1 VTSSDEEVPAGVTS
15 PRRSVI
21 DRVTADRTALV
32 WFAVVAVVYA
42 LSTAAI
48 WYETGGQGGGR
59 AMQVVVSFLN
69 GHPDS
74 GLPPG
79 TLDTATVAGRTFL
92 VISPLPLVPFVLFAP
107 FPPLWEAA
115 RWMIPAAFGMGA
127 AWLMLPL
134 ARRYGPGGTT
144 TLWLATLGAFG
155 TLLWT
160 LAIKGNFYY
169 LAQVQAMFFCLIAL
183 IEWRDRRRAWVIA
196 VALGLSGLARP
207 TTLLA
212 AIPFGIALLA
222 ESRDRVRTSI
232 AFGLP
237 LLATVGLTALYDL
250 ARFGSPV
257 ETGYGISTLQ
267 RPSLI
272 DARAKG
278 VFSLRHVPQNL
289 YYLFLRG
296 FDHVSRF
303 PFFAPDSYGHSILLT
318 TPAVLIAVSAGIRSR
333 TVVLLWSA
341 TILIAIPL
349 LLYYGGGGFTTYGYR
364 YALDLMPFVL
374 ALVAIGASHHF
385 GRLEKLLVV
394 MSVAFVGYGVLWAV
408 TR

>member
-1 VTSSDEEVPAGVTS
+1 MTS
-15 PRRSVI
+15 PKRSII

-32 WFAVVAVVYA
+32 WFLVVAAVYT
-42 LSTAAI
+42 LTTVAI
-48 WYETGGQGGGR
+48 WYGAAGQDGGR
-59 AMQVVVSFLN
+59 AMKVVMSFLS

-74 GLPPG
+74 GLPPD
-79 TLDTATVAGRTFL
+79 TLDTATVAGKTFL
-92 VISPLPLVPFVLFAP
+92 VISPLPLVPFALFAP

-115 RWMIPAAFGMGA
+115 RWAIPASFGIGA

-169 LAQVQAMFFCLIAL
+169 LAQVQAMFFSLIAL
-183 IEWRDRRRAWVIA
+183 IEWRGRRRAWVVA

-212 AIPFGIALLA
+212 AIPFGVALLL
-222 ESRDRVRTSI
+222 ESRDRVRTAI

-237 LLATVGLTALYDL
+237 LLATVGLTALYDA
-250 ARFGSPV
+250 ARFGSPF
-257 ETGYGISTLQ
+257 ETGYGISTLH
-267 RPSLI
+267 RPTLI

-278 VFSLRHVPQNL
+278 VFSLRHIPQNL

-303 PFFAPDSYGHSILLT
+303 PFFAPDSFGHSILLT

-374 ALVAIGASHHF
+374 ALVALGAGYHF

-394 MSVAFVGYGVLWAV
+394 MSVGFVGYGVLWAIA
-408 TR
+408 R

>member
-1 VTSSDEEVPAGVTS
+1 MTS
-15 PRRSVI
+15 PKRSII

-32 WFAVVAVVYA
+32 WFLVVAAVYT
-42 LSTAAI
+42 LTTVAI
-48 WYETGGQGGGR
+48 WYGAAGQDGGR
-59 AMQVVVSFLN
+59 AMKVVMSFLS

-74 GLPPG
+74 GLPPD
-79 TLDTATVAGRTFL
+79 TLDTATVAGKTFL
-92 VISPLPLVPFVLFAP
+92 VISPLPLVPFALFAP
-107 FPPLWEAA
+107 FPPLWEFA
-115 RWMIPAAFGMGA
+115 RWAIPAGFGIGA

-169 LAQVQAMFFCLIAL
+169 LAQVQAMFFSLIAL
-183 IEWRDRRRAWVIA
+183 IEWRGRRRAWVVA

-212 AIPFGIALLA
+212 AIPFGVALLL
-222 ESRDRVRTSI
+222 ESRDRVRTAI

-237 LLATVGLTALYDL
+237 LLATVGLTALYDA
-250 ARFGSPV
+250 ARFGSPF
-257 ETGYGISTLQ
+257 ETGYGISTLH
-267 RPSLI
+267 RPTLI

-278 VFSLRHVPQNL
+278 VFSLRHIPQNL

-303 PFFAPDSYGHSILLT
+303 PFFAPDSFGHSILLT

-374 ALVAIGASHHF
+374 ALVAIGAGYHF

-394 MSVAFVGYGVLWAV
+394 MSVGFVGYGVLWAIA
-408 TR
+408 R

>member
-1 VTSSDEEVPAGVTS
+1 MTS
-15 PRRSVI
+15 PKRSII

-32 WFAVVAVVYA
+32 WFLVVAAVYT
-42 LSTAAI
+42 LTTVAI
-48 WYETGGQGGGR
+48 WYGAAGQDGGR
-59 AMQVVVSFLN
+59 AMKVVMSFLS

-74 GLPPG
+74 GLPPD
-79 TLDTATVAGRTFL
+79 TLDTATVAGKTFL
-92 VISPLPLVPFVLFAP
+92 VISPLPLVPFALFAP
-107 FPPLWEAA
+107 FPPLWEFA
-115 RWMIPAAFGMGA
+115 RWAIPAGFGIGA

-169 LAQVQAMFFCLIAL
+169 LAQVQAMFFSLIAL
-183 IEWRDRRRAWVIA
+183 IEWRGRRRAWVVA

-212 AIPFGIALLA
+212 AIPFGVALLL
-222 ESRDRVRTSI
+222 ESRDRVRTAI

-237 LLATVGLTALYDL
+237 LLATVGLTALYDA
-250 ARFGSPV
+250 ARFGSPF
-257 ETGYGISTLQ
+257 ETGYGISTLH
-267 RPSLI
+267 RPTLI

-278 VFSLRHVPQNL
+278 VFSLRHIPQNL

-303 PFFAPDSYGHSILLT
+303 PFFAPDSFGHSILLT

-374 ALVAIGASHHF
+374 ALVAIGAGYHF
-385 GRLEKLLVV
+385 GRLEKLLMV
-394 MSVAFVGYGVLWAV
+394 MSVGFVGYGVLWAIA
-408 TR
+408 R

>member
-1 VTSSDEEVPAGVTS
+1 MTS
-15 PRRSVI
+15 PKRSII

-32 WFAVVAVVYA
+32 WFLVVAAVYT
-42 LSTAAI
+42 LTTVAI
-48 WYETGGQGGGR
+48 WYGAAGQDGGR
-59 AMQVVVSFLN
+59 AMKVVMSFLS

-74 GLPPG
+74 GLPPD
-79 TLDTATVAGRTFL
+79 TLDTATVAGKTFL
-92 VISPLPLVPFVLFAP
+92 VISPLPLVPFALFAP

-115 RWMIPAAFGMGA
+115 RWAIPASFGIGA

-169 LAQVQAMFFCLIAL
+169 LAQVQAMFFSLIAL
-183 IEWRDRRRAWVIA
+183 IEWRGRRRAWVVA

-212 AIPFGIALLA
+212 AIPFGVALLL
-222 ESRDRVRTSI
+222 ESRDRVRTAI

-237 LLATVGLTALYDL
+237 LLATVGLTALYDA
-250 ARFGSPV
+250 ARFGSPF
-257 ETGYGISTLQ
+257 ETGYGISTLH
-267 RPSLI
+267 RPTLI

-278 VFSLRHVPQNL
+278 VFSLRHIPQNL

-303 PFFAPDSYGHSILLT
+303 PFFAPDSFGHSILLT

-374 ALVAIGASHHF
+374 ALVAIGAGYHF
-385 GRLEKLLVV
+385 GRLEKLLMV
-394 MSVAFVGYGVLWAV
+394 MSVGFVGYGVLWAIS
-408 TR
+408 R

>member
-1 VTSSDEEVPAGVTS
+1 
-15 PRRSVI
+15 
-21 DRVTADRTALV
+21 
-32 WFAVVAVVYA
+32 
-42 LSTAAI
+42 
-48 WYETGGQGGGR
+48 
-59 AMQVVVSFLN
+59 
-69 GHPDS
+69 
-74 GLPPG
+74 
-79 TLDTATVAGRTFL
+79 
-92 VISPLPLVPFVLFAP
+92 
-107 FPPLWEAA
+107 
-115 RWMIPAAFGMGA
+115 
-127 AWLMLPL
+127 MLPL

-183 IEWRDRRRAWVIA
+183 IEWRGRRRAWVIA

-212 AIPFGIALLA
+212 AIPFGVALLL
-222 ESRDRVRTSI
+222 ESRERVRTAI

-237 LLATVGLTALYDL
+237 LVAAIGLTGLYNA
-250 ARFGSPV
+250 ARFGSPF

-267 RPSLI
+267 RPELI
-272 DARAKG
+272 AARMKG
-278 VFSLRHVPQNL
+278 VFSFRHVLQNI

-303 PFFAPDSYGHSILLT
+303 PFFAPDSFGHSILLT

-333 TVVLLWSA
+333 TVVILWSA

-374 ALVAIGASHHF
+374 ALVAIGAAITSA
-385 GRLEKLLVV
+385 GWR
-394 MSVAFVGYGVLWAV
+394 SCWW
-408 TR
+408 

>member
-1 VTSSDEEVPAGVTS
+1 MNAIPGDAVRGH
-15 PRRSVI
+15 PRAMVARI
-21 DRVTADRTALV
+21 TGDRTALAWV
-32 WFAVVAVVYA
+32 AVVAAVYA
-42 LSTAAI
+42 LTTVAV
-48 WYETGGQGGGR
+48 WYETGEPGGGR
-59 AMQVVVSFLN
+59 AMRVVVSFLA

-79 TLDTATVAGRTFL
+79 TLDTATVVGRTFL
-92 VISPLPLVPFVLFAP
+92 VITPLPLVPFLLFAP

-115 RWMIPAAFGMGA
+115 RWIIPAGFGIGA

-160 LAIKGNFYY
+160 LAIQGNFYY
-169 LAQVQAMFFCLIAL
+169 LAQVEAMFFSLIAL
-183 IEWRDRRRAWVIA
+183 IEWRGRRRAWVIA
-196 VALGLSGLARP
+196 GALALSGLARP
-207 TTLLA
+207 TTLVA
-212 AIPFGIALLA
+212 AIPFGVALLL
-222 ESRDRVRTSI
+222 ESRDRVRTAI

-237 LLATVGLTALYDL
+237 LVAAIGLTGLYDA
-250 ARFGSPV
+250 ARFGSPF

-267 RPSLI
+267 RPELI
-272 DARAKG
+272 EARGKG

-303 PFFAPDSYGHSILLT
+303 PFFAPDSFGHSILLT
-318 TPAVLIAVSAGIRSR
+318 TPAVLIAVSASIRSR
-333 TVVLLWSA
+333 TVVILWSA

-374 ALVAIGASHHF
+374 ALVCIGTGKHF

-394 MSVAFVGYGVLWAV
+394 MSVGFVAYGVLWAIA
-408 TR
+408 R

>member
-1 VTSSDEEVPAGVTS
+1 MK
-15 PRRSVI
+15 
-21 DRVTADRTALV
+21 
-32 WFAVVAVVYA
+32 VV
-42 LSTAAI
+42 
-48 WYETGGQGGGR
+48 
-59 AMQVVVSFLN
+59 MSFLS

-74 GLPPG
+74 GLPPD
-79 TLDTATVAGRTFL
+79 TLDTATVAGKTFL
-92 VISPLPLVPFVLFAP
+92 VISPLPLVPFALFAP
-107 FPPLWEAA
+107 FPPLWEFA
-115 RWMIPAAFGMGA
+115 RWAIPAGFGIGA

-169 LAQVQAMFFCLIAL
+169 LAQVQAMFFSLIAL
-183 IEWRDRRRAWVIA
+183 IEWRGRRRAWVVA

-212 AIPFGIALLA
+212 AIPFGVALLL
-222 ESRDRVRTSI
+222 ESRDRVRTAI

-237 LLATVGLTALYDL
+237 LLATVGLTALYDA
-250 ARFGSPV
+250 ARFGSPF
-257 ETGYGISTLQ
+257 ETGYGISTLH
-267 RPSLI
+267 RPTLI

-278 VFSLRHVPQNL
+278 VFSLRHIPQNL

-303 PFFAPDSYGHSILLT
+303 PFFAPDSFGHSILLT

-374 ALVAIGASHHF
+374 ALVAIGAGYHF
-385 GRLEKLLVV
+385 GRLEKLLMV
-394 MSVAFVGYGVLWAV
+394 MSVGFVGYGVLWAIA
-408 TR
+408 R

>member
-1 VTSSDEEVPAGVTS
+1 MTS
-15 PRRSVI
+15 PKRSII

-32 WFAVVAVVYA
+32 WFLVVAAVYT
-42 LSTAAI
+42 LTTVAI
-48 WYETGGQGGGR
+48 WYGAAGQDGGR
-59 AMQVVVSFLN
+59 AMKVVMSFLS

-74 GLPPG
+74 GLPPD
-79 TLDTATVAGRTFL
+79 TLDTATVAGKTFL
-92 VISPLPLVPFVLFAP
+92 VISPLPLVPFALFAP
-107 FPPLWEAA
+107 FPPFWEFA
-115 RWMIPAAFGMGA
+115 RWAIPAGFGIGA

-169 LAQVQAMFFCLIAL
+169 LAQVQAMFFSLIAL
-183 IEWRDRRRAWVIA
+183 IEWRGRRRAWVVA

-212 AIPFGIALLA
+212 AIPFGVALLL
-222 ESRDRVRTSI
+222 ESRDRVRTAI

-237 LLATVGLTALYDL
+237 LLATVGLTALYDA
-250 ARFGSPV
+250 ARFGSPF
-257 ETGYGISTLQ
+257 ETGYGISTLH
-267 RPSLI
+267 RPTLI

-278 VFSLRHVPQNL
+278 VFSLRHIPQNL

-303 PFFAPDSYGHSILLT
+303 PFFAPDSFGHSILLT

-374 ALVAIGASHHF
+374 ALVAIGAGYHF
-385 GRLEKLLVV
+385 GRLEKLLMV
-394 MSVAFVGYGVLWAV
+394 MSVGFVGYGVLWAIA
-408 TR
+408 R

>member
-1 VTSSDEEVPAGVTS
+1 MTS
-15 PRRSVI
+15 PKRSII

-32 WFAVVAVVYA
+32 WFLVVAAVYT
-42 LSTAAI
+42 LTTVAI
-48 WYETGGQGGGR
+48 WYGAAGQDGGR
-59 AMQVVVSFLN
+59 AMKVVMSFLS

-74 GLPPG
+74 GLPPD
-79 TLDTATVAGRTFL
+79 TLDTATVAGKTFL
-92 VISPLPLVPFVLFAP
+92 VISPLPLVPFALFAP
-107 FPPLWEAA
+107 FPPLWEFA
-115 RWMIPAAFGMGA
+115 RWAIPAGFGIGA

-169 LAQVQAMFFCLIAL
+169 LAQVQAMFFSLIAL
-183 IEWRDRRRAWVIA
+183 IEWRGRRRAWVVA

-212 AIPFGIALLA
+212 AIPFGVALLL
-222 ESRDRVRTSI
+222 ESRDRVRTAI

-237 LLATVGLTALYDL
+237 LLATVGLTALYDA
-250 ARFGSPV
+250 ARFGSPF
-257 ETGYGISTLQ
+257 ETGYGISTLH
-267 RPSLI
+267 RPTLI

-278 VFSLRHVPQNL
+278 VFSLRHIPQNL

-303 PFFAPDSYGHSILLT
+303 PFFAPDSFGHSILLT

-374 ALVAIGASHHF
+374 ALVAIGAGYHF
-385 GRLEKLLVV
+385 GRLEKLLMV
-394 MSVAFVGYGVLWAV
+394 MSVGFVGYGVLWAIS
-408 TR
+408 R

>member
-1 VTSSDEEVPAGVTS
+1 MTTPK
-15 PRRSVI
+15 RSII
-21 DRVTADRTALV
+21 DRFRADRTAIG
-32 WFAVVAVVYA
+32 WFLVVASVYA
-42 LSTAAI
+42 LTTAAI
-48 WYETGGQGGGR
+48 WYGNVGQDGGR
-59 AMQVVVSFLN
+59 AMRVVVNFLAGN
-69 GHPDS
+69 PDS
-74 GLPPG
+74 GLAPG

-92 VISPLPLVPFVLFAP
+92 VITPLPLVPFVLFAP
-107 FPPLWEAA
+107 FQPLWEAA
-115 RWMIPAAFGMGA
+115 RWVIPAAFGIGA

-169 LAQVQAMFFCLIAL
+169 LAQVQAMFFSLIAL
-183 IEWRDRRRAWVIA
+183 IEWRGHRRAWVIA
-196 VALGLSGLARP
+196 TALALSGLARP

-212 AIPFGIALLA
+212 AIPFGIALLL
-222 ESRDRVRTSI
+222 ESRDRIRTAI

-237 LLATVGLTALYDL
+237 LVIAVGLTGLYDA
-250 ARFGSPV
+250 ARFGSPF
-257 ETGYGISTLQ
+257 ETGYSISNLH
-267 RPSLI
+267 RPELI
-272 DARAKG
+272 EARSKG
-278 VFSLRHVPQNL
+278 VFSLRHVLHNL

-303 PFFAPDSYGHSILLT
+303 PFFAPDSFGHSILLT

-333 TVVLLWSA
+333 TVVVLWSA

-374 ALVAIGASHHF
+374 ALVAIGAGHHF

-394 MSVAFVGYGVLWAV
+394 MSVAFVGYGVLWAIA
-408 TR
+408 R

>member
-59 AMQVVVSFLN
+59 AMQAVVSLLN

-333 TVVLLWSA
+333 TVVVLWSA

-374 ALVAIGASHHF
+374 ALVAIGACHQF

-394 MSVAFVGYGVLWAV
+394 LSVAFVSYGVLWAIA
-408 TR
+408 R